1 MASTASPSTPSGGV
15 STSMWAGQPPSSRGW
30 GRNGE
35 TGSAFRGTPRGRP
48 GRGGGGRGG
57 RGGRGGGRAGGPNS
71 PHPEGKAS
79 KSNGDLPK
87 DQPKKEAPALTSTS
101 SATSTSEISSSLP
114 AKPSGRAKE
123 SKPPTRKAS
132 ENKPS
137 RKLPPIVVNP
147 PPTSSNNA
155 PPSATTPNRSR
166 RKRSQNKGSTS
177 SVSSSKKSPSSES
190 SSSFLRPEKS
200 PVIPKDLPPHLAPP
214 PLPETPSFDIKHD
227 IDALVE
233 RVRAVAMDRPHT
245 PGSHIDWAGDDDDS
259 LPDLDDWGVK
269 SVPEKSIAPPATR
282 VDLISPILAGALKP
296 LPNLDFGSPQVAP
309 APALTSDATV
319 PVQEVAPTPAVLVT
333 KDADGDHTPRGAQET
348 SQINAK
354 TKDTAPTNESKDTRS
369 ANGTSATTNETKSE
383 LRPALNGLAPKG
395 EHDKG
400 KATQRSPQQKAKAPL
415 HPSLPPKPVAAIDP
429 TAKRLP
435 RKPPVPVKTD
445 EPEPTEEPP
454 KSGVAESMHA
464 PKPDDAAK
472 ESSSSKDSSPERQG
486 LAASM
491 HAPISS
497 SMSAPSHITT
507 HATQSTP
514 SFHPTHGRAHTVGRP
529 HGLRVPFSPSH
540 GSFPD
545 GPHPDGERLSHRDR
559 INHARTHSSPPT
571 GPGTSTARAR
581 IHASRPVL
589 TGAAMSQIMRS
600 LGAPAPSKREPAP
613 ASAAATTAQE

>member
-15 STSMWAGQPPSSRGW
+15 STSMWAGQPPSKNGW

-35 TGSAFRGTPRGRP
+35 TGAAFRGMSRGRP

-79 KSNGDLPK
+79 KPNGDLPK

-101 SATSTSEISSSLP
+101 SATSTSEASSSLP

-123 SKPPTRKAS
+123 SKPPARKAS
-132 ENKPS
+132 ESKPP

-214 PLPETPSFDIKHD
+214 PLPETPSFDIRHD

-269 SVPEKSIAPPATR
+269 SVPEKSIAPSITQA
-282 VDLISPILAGALKP
+282 DLISPILAGALKP

-309 APALTSDATV
+309 APALTSDATAA
-319 PVQEVAPTPAVLVT
+319 PVPAVLLT
-333 KDADGDHTPRGAQET
+333 EDGDGDHTPRGVQEA
-348 SQINAK
+348 SQANSKFQDVASVDK
-354 TKDTAPTNESKDTRS
+354 SKDARS
-369 ANGTSATTNETKSE
+369 ANDSSATANEANSE
-383 LRPALNGLAPKG
+383 PDGLAPKVG
-395 EHDKG
+395 HDKG
-400 KATQRSPQQKAKAPL
+400 KAAQRSPQQKAKAPL
-415 HPSLPPKPVAAIDP
+415 HPSLPPKPVVAIDP
-429 TAKRLP
+429 TVKRLT

-445 EPEPTEEPP
+445 ETEPTEEPP
-454 KSGVAESMHA
+454 KGGVAESMHA
-464 PKPDDAAK
+464 PKPSDAA
-472 ESSSSKDSSPERQG
+472 SSSSKDSSPERQG

-491 HAPISS
+491 HAPIPS

-507 HATQSTP
+507 HTTQSTP

-529 HGLRVPFSPSH
+529 HGLRVPFSPPH
-540 GSFPD
+540 GSF
-545 GPHPDGERLSHRDR
+545 PDGERLSHRDR

-581 IHASRPVL
+581 IHASRPVI
-589 TGAAMSQIMRS
+589 TGAAMSQLMRS

-613 ASAAATTAQE
+613 ATAAAKE